1 MELVV
6 EVHFLTRRDC
16 FSWRKGKRVGA
27 LKSQRSG
34 ILPNK
39 IALAVHNLI
48 FSIAVFHQML
58 GEWSPC

>member
-27 LKSQRSG
+27 QKSPEKFIDVFLS
-34 ILPNK
+34 K
-39 IALAVHNLI
+39 ISCKQKFMSYLA
-48 FSIAVFHQML
+48 
-58 GEWSPC
+58 P